1 MSCLLLLFQNS
12 SVSEDR
18 RGLTVSRGSRPLT
31 ISIRLGGNKETVQT
45 TVPPAPAVQP
55 HKSSQPPTYR
65 QLPSSIIRI
74 NYSRGL
80 NSYIPKLKAKRR
92 DLFSDLSDIRDDSM
106 SAFPLTPDP
115 LRKKCHYDFM
125 LDEMRIM
132 ANDFVEERRWK
143 INVAYILVHEA
154 KAYYYKHLHPLH
166 STESTSSLPI
176 PDGSSSLSMNTEQ
189 TEEERLVQQHQ
200 RIGHFLSSMV
210 KDFWSKVHG
219 ANEEFLAPKCL
230 ERKPFSHDDLLRVQI
245 TMNRQRMRPEC
256 LRNLSD
262 SPSCDIAKASSVPQF
277 IDRCVACHVPAV
289 VQSKSISEDLIRVV
303 CRVLNRCESG
313 AGWVVCDAAFD
324 CFLSV
329 M

>member
-1 MSCLLLLFQNS
+1 M
-12 SVSEDR
+12 
-18 RGLTVSRGSRPLT
+18 
-31 ISIRLGGNKETVQT
+31 QT
-45 TVPPAPAVQP
+45 

-65 QLPSSIIRI
+65 QLPSNIIRI

-125 LDEMRIM
+125 LDEMRVM

-143 INVAYILVHEA
+143 INVAYILAHEA

-166 STESTSSLPI
+166 CSENATSLPI
-176 PDGSSSLSMNTEQ
+176 ADDSSSLALSTEQ

-200 RIGHFLSSMV
+200 RIGHLLSSMV
-210 KDFWSKVHG
+210 RDFWSKVHT
-219 ANEEFLAPKCL
+219 ANAEFLAPKHV
-230 ERKPFSHDDLLRVQI
+230 ERKTPSHDDSLRVQI
-245 TMNRQRMRPEC
+245 TMNRQHMRPEC

-262 SPSCDIAKASSVPQF
+262 SPSCDIAEASSVAQF
-277 IDRCVACHVPAV
+277 IDRCVVCHVPAV
-289 VQSKSISEDLIRVV
+289 VQSKSISEDLLRVA
-303 CRVLNRCESG
+303 CRVLSRCQSG
-313 AGWVVCDAAFD
+313 AGWIVCDSSSD
-324 CFLSV
+324 CFLPV

>member
-1 MSCLLLLFQNS
+1 MSCLLSFFQS
-12 SVSEDR
+12 SSTSEDG

-45 TVPPAPAVQP
+45 TVPQAPPAQP

-65 QLPSSIIRI
+65 QLPSNIIRI

-125 LDEMRIM
+125 LDEMRLM

-143 INVAYILVHEA
+143 INVAFILAHEA

-166 STESTSSLPI
+166 STESTSE
-176 PDGSSSLSMNTEQ
+176 SLSLTTEQ
-189 TEEERLVQQHQ
+189 TEEERLVQQHE

-210 KDFWSKVHG
+210 QDFWSKVH
-219 ANEEFLAPKCL
+219 AVNEEFLAPKCV
-230 ERKPFSHDDLLRVQI
+230 ERKAPSHDDSPRVQI
-245 TMNRQRMRPEC
+245 TLNKQHMRSEV

-262 SPSCDIAKASSVPQF
+262 SPPCEIAEADSVAQF
-277 IDRCVACHVPAV
+277 IDRCVVSHVPAV
-289 VQSKSISEDLIRVV
+289 VHSKTVSEDLLRVV
-303 CRVLNRCESG
+303 CRVLNGCESG
-313 AGWVVCDAAFD
+313 AGWVICEASFD

-329 M
+329 T